1 MIILRSKNYSLFSGL
16 FGSKKPEPKVVQPYI
31 PRYPM
36 DYKNTSLD
44 NLMRGNTKQYL
55 IKALYLDDVTSKL
68 KELDRSKSI
77 KVPQEIYKYIETV
90 KSFSGPFKSWLDNH
104 KELDVNQVTW
114 NCLRIEKLLGS
125 FEPKFTQKLG
135 NLNLGDIVDEDG
147 DVIFL
152 DIKDDNHIVYN
163 LEGKVWNIYSTDGG
177 KSGTTLKNI
186 LLESAQNDIKCG
198 PDDFR
203 DGVKAEIYKELIELW
218 INHIKSRL

>member
-90 KSFSGPFKSWLDNH
+90 KSFSGPFKSWLDSH

-125 FEPKFTQKLG
+125 FEPKFTQKLR
-135 NLNLGDIVDEDG
+135 NLNLSDVVDEDG

-152 DIKDDNHIVYN
+152 DIKDDNYIVYN
-163 LEGKVWNIYSTDGG
+163 IEGKVWSIYSTDGG

-186 LLESAQNDIKCG
+186 LLESARNNMSCG

-203 DGVKAEIYKELIELW
+203 EGVETEIYKELIELW
-218 INHIKSRL
+218 IKHLNSRF